1 MKTLDSGRSVY
12 TDALH
17 RQCWAGAL
25 LVEVE
30 LSHDCLVVELLVKQ
44 RGGSVATQDLG
55 GQSGSLS
62 RRGLLEVV
70 IDLIDVL
77 GARLHFRSACQLQ
90 STGVFFER
98 SSVYLE
104 RGRKCWE
111 LIFSNLPQK
120 L

>member
-62 RRGLLEVV
+62 RRGFLGEMEFIDDV
-70 IDLIDVL
+70 INGLRL
-77 GARLHFRSACQLQ
+77 G
-90 STGVFFER
+90 
-98 SSVYLE
+98 
-104 RGRKCWE
+104 
-111 LIFSNLPQK
+111 
-120 L
+120 